1 MKTLLTLMAMSLS
14 IVFLSAQEK
23 NKDLTSEAAVD
34 SLKKRMFNLE
44 KSFEDSKITFNDE
57 KRKSVK
63 EKYEMNLISL
73 RTGLVN
79 GTEIEILVPAA
90 TRLLAAKDLS
100 ETLAEINNPTSKSLG
115 TSFSDLVIESASKN
129 LLPKYSKD
137 TDNLKAKTKFSS
149 ILGAILNSPI
159 TQSVLNSNP
168 ISSIINSTIQQAAL
182 FQKRNTSVA
191 ITKQQF
197 KDKNDLTLP
206 VNLENADGPTFG
218 DQELK
223 NFYAE
228 IQERI
233 SFYDELKRYN
243 NEHSVI
249 TERLYIDAGIIKK
262 SLKGSRTEI
271 CNLLSISRENA
282 VQDFE
287 TTYNIQ
293 DSELMRNKMNDP
305 KFKKAVSLSDYALEQ
320 LPEVREFN
328 QSVVKAMANYIDG
341 YIKIIE
347 DYSKNPKAKLDPT
360 AVKIQTAKLN
370 SIKDN
375 FIKVN

>member
-1 MKTLLTLMAMSLS
+1 M
-14 IVFLSAQEK
+14 
-23 NKDLTSEAAVD
+23 
-34 SLKKRMFNLE
+34 E
-44 KSFEDSKITFNDE
+44 KSLEESKILIKDTQ
-57 KRKSVK
+57 KKSIK
-63 EKYEMNLISL
+63 ERYEINLLSL

-79 GTEIEILVPAA
+79 GTEIEVLVPAA

-100 ETLAEINNPTSKSLG
+100 ETLSEINNPTSSSLG
-115 TSFSDLVIESASKN
+115 TSFSDLVLESASKN

-137 TDNLKAKTKFSS
+137 TDNVKAKTKFSS

-168 ISSIINSTIQQAAL
+168 ISSIINSTIQQAGL
-182 FQKRNTSVA
+182 FQKSNTNIT
-191 ITKQQF
+191 ITKQQL
-197 KDKNDLTLP
+197 KDKNDFTLP
-206 VNLENADGPTFG
+206 VNLENTDGPSFG
-218 DQELK
+218 NKEL
-223 NFYAE
+223 NDFYSE
-228 IQERI
+228 IKERV

-243 NEHSVI
+243 TEHSVI

-262 SLKGSRTEI
+262 SLKASKTEI

-293 DSELMRNKMNDP
+293 DSELMKNKMNDP

-328 QSVVKAMANYIDG
+328 KSVVNAMANYIDG
-341 YIKIIE
+341 YIKILE
-347 DYSKNPKAKLDPT
+347 DHSKNPKAKLDPT
-360 AVKIQTAKLN
+360 AVKIQIAKLN

-375 FIKVN
+375 FTKVN

>member
-1 MKTLLTLMAMSLS
+1 MKTLLTLMAMGLS
-14 IVFLSAQEK
+14 IVLLSAQEK
-23 NKDLTSEAAVD
+23 AKDLTSEAAVD

-44 KSFEDSKITFNDE
+44 KSFEESRIITNDE
-57 KRKSVK
+57 KKKSVK
-63 EKYEMNLISL
+63 ERYEMNLISL

-79 GTEIEILVPAA
+79 GTEIEVLVPAA

-100 ETLAEINNPTSKSLG
+100 ETLSEINNPTSKSLG

-137 TDNLKAKTKFSS
+137 ADNQKAKSKFSS

-168 ISSIINSTIQQAAL
+168 ISSVINSTIQQAAL

-191 ITKQQF
+191 ITKQQL

-228 IQERI
+228 IEERI
-233 SFYDELKRYN
+233 SLYDELKRYN

-293 DSELMRNKMNDP
+293 DSELMKNKMNDP
-305 KFKKAVSLSDYALEQ
+305 KFKKALSLSDYALEQ

-328 QSVVKAMANYIDG
+328 KSVVNAMANYIDG
-341 YIKIIE
+341 YIKILE
-347 DYSKNPKAKLDPT
+347 DYSKNPKAKLDLT
-360 AVKIQTAKLN
+360 AVKIQTSKLN

-375 FIKVN
+375 FTKVN

>member
-14 IVFLSAQEK
+14 IAFLSAQEK

-347 DYSKNPKAKLDPT
+347 DYSKNAKAKLDPT

>member
-328 QSVVKAMANYIDG
+328 QSVVKAMAIYIDG

>member
-1 MKTLLTLMAMSLS
+1 MKTLLTSMAMSLS
-14 IVFLSAQEK
+14 IVLLSAQEK
-23 NKDLTSEAAVD
+23 PKDLTSEAAVD
-34 SLKKRMFNLE
+34 SLKKRMLTLE
-44 KSFEDSKITFNDE
+44 KSLEESKILIKDTQ
-57 KRKSVK
+57 KKSIK
-63 EKYEMNLISL
+63 ERYEINLLSL

-79 GTEIEILVPAA
+79 GTEIEVLVPAA

-100 ETLAEINNPTSKSLG
+100 ETLSEINNPTSSSLG
-115 TSFSDLVIESASKN
+115 TSFSDLVLESASKN

-137 TDNLKAKTKFSS
+137 TDNVKAKTKFSS

-168 ISSIINSTIQQAAL
+168 ISSIINSTIQQAGL
-182 FQKRNTSVA
+182 FQRSNTNIT
-191 ITKQQF
+191 ITKQQL
-197 KDKNDLTLP
+197 KDKNDFTLP
-206 VNLENADGPTFG
+206 VNLENTDGPSFG
-218 DQELK
+218 DKEL
-223 NFYAE
+223 NDFYSE
-228 IQERI
+228 IKDRV

-243 NEHSVI
+243 TEHSVI

-262 SLKGSRTEI
+262 SLKASKTEI

-293 DSELMRNKMNDP
+293 DSELMKNKMNDP

-328 QSVVKAMANYIDG
+328 KSVVNAMANYIDG
-341 YIKIIE
+341 YIKILE
-347 DYSKNPKAKLDPT
+347 YHSKNPKAKLDPT
-360 AVKIQTAKLN
+360 AVKIQISKLN

-375 FIKVN
+375 FTKVN

>member
-1 MKTLLTLMAMSLS
+1 MAMGLS
-14 IVFLSAQEK
+14 IVLLSAQEK
-23 NKDLTSEAAVD
+23 AKDLTSEAAVD

-44 KSFEDSKITFNDE
+44 KSFEESRIITNDE
-57 KRKSVK
+57 KKKSVK
-63 EKYEMNLISL
+63 ERYEMNLISL

-79 GTEIEILVPAA
+79 GTEIEVLVPAA

-100 ETLAEINNPTSKSLG
+100 ETLSEINNPTSKSLG

-137 TDNLKAKTKFSS
+137 ADNQKAKSKFSS

-168 ISSIINSTIQQAAL
+168 ISSVINSTIQQAAL

-191 ITKQQF
+191 ITKQQL

-228 IQERI
+228 IEERI
-233 SFYDELKRYN
+233 SLYDELKRYN

-293 DSELMRNKMNDP
+293 DSELMKNKMNDP
-305 KFKKAVSLSDYALEQ
+305 KFKKALSLSDYALEQ

-328 QSVVKAMANYIDG
+328 KSVVNAMANYIDG
-341 YIKIIE
+341 YIKILE
-347 DYSKNPKAKLDPT
+347 DYSKNPKAKLDLT
-360 AVKIQTAKLN
+360 AVKIQTSKLN

-375 FIKVN
+375 FTKVN

>member
-63 EKYEMNLISL
+63 ERYELNLISL

-79 GTEIEILVPAA
+79 GTEIEVLVPAA

-100 ETLAEINNPTSKSLG
+100 ETLSEINNPTSKSLG

-228 IQERI
+228 IEERI

-249 TERLYIDAGIIKK
+249 TEKLYIDAGIIKK

-328 QSVVKAMANYIDG
+328 KSVVNAMANYIDG

-347 DYSKNPKAKLDPT
+347 EYSKKPKAKLDLS

-375 FIKVN
+375 FTKVN

>member
-1 MKTLLTLMAMSLS
+1 MKTLLTSMAINLS
-14 IVFLSAQEK
+14 IAFISAQEK
-23 NKDLTSEAAVD
+23 PKDLTSEAAVD
-34 SLKKRMFNLE
+34 SLKKRMLTLE
-44 KSFEDSKITFNDE
+44 KSLEESKILIKDTQ
-57 KRKSVK
+57 KKSIK
-63 EKYEMNLISL
+63 ERYEINLLSL

-79 GTEIEILVPAA
+79 GTEIEVLVPAA

-100 ETLAEINNPTSKSLG
+100 ETLSEINNPTSSILG
-115 TSFSDLVIESASKN
+115 TSFSDLVLDSASKN

-137 TDNLKAKTKFSS
+137 TDNEKAKTKFSS

-168 ISSIINSTIQQAAL
+168 ISSIINSTIQQAGL
-182 FQKRNTSVA
+182 FQKRNTNIT
-191 ITKQQF
+191 ITKQQL
-197 KDKNDLTLP
+197 KDKNDFTLP
-206 VNLENADGPTFG
+206 INLENTDGPTFG
-218 DQELK
+218 DKEL
-223 NFYAE
+223 NDFYSE
-228 IQERI
+228 IKERV

-243 NEHSVI
+243 TEHSVI

-262 SLKGSRTEI
+262 SLKASKTEI

-293 DSELMRNKMNDP
+293 DSELMKNKMSDP

-328 QSVVKAMANYIDG
+328 KSVVNAMANYIDG
-341 YIKIIE
+341 YIKILE
-347 DYSKNPKAKLDPT
+347 DHSKNPKAKLDPT
-360 AVKIQTAKLN
+360 AVKVQIAKLN

-375 FIKVN
+375 FTKVN